1 MSRADGGLT
10 TKALQYLAS
19 CKDIWA
25 ERCNSG
31 KVPTKGGWVELG
43 EPGTPDI
50 RGYIKRA
57 GRFALPFGI
66 ETKTP
71 ATELNDNQI
80 KWHARASDFG
90 FPVFTCRT
98 LSEVIQAIQELRMM

>member
-1 MSRADGGLT
+1 MSDADGGLT

-25 ERCNSG
+25 ERRNSG
-31 KVPTKGGWVELG
+31 KVGKVFLG

-50 RGYIKRA
+50 TGYIKRA

-66 ETKTP
+66 ETK
-71 ATELNDNQI
+71 AEAGKLNDNQI
-80 KWHARASDFG
+80 KWHAKASNFG